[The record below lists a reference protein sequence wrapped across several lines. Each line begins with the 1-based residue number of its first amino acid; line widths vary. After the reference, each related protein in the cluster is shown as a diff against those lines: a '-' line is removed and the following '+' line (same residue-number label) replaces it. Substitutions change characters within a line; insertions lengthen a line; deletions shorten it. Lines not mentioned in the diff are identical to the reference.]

1 MEETKRCP
9 YCGEEI
15 LAVAK
20 KCKYCGEWLDKEEP
34 KVENKMVPCPVCG
47 ESIEEGTQVCP
58 YCHER
63 IAEEKNQTPSS
74 HLSPIAD
81 GGNNGYEH
89 DNTDL
94 AEEEGEHEGLFQ
106 YYYIDVFFKHY
117 TDFNGSLP
125 LKRFW
130 IAYLFNILCMLPFA
144 CLDFAIFAS
153 PLLFTSIY
161 SLALLVPSIA
171 FIVRRLH
178 DTGKSGW
185 FYLIGL
191 IPFVGPV
198 ILLVLLCKS
207 GEGQTE
213 RAHAITKDYILFA
226 VIGIASLLFGG
237 IGVATFSS
245 KMKELNRLFNG
256 ANPYAALM
264 NESSNPVDTL
274 QAYDEGFSSDY
285 EEDAEGTDE
294 FDKDAIRM
302 IENFYYEY
310 WDEDMNDNV
319 IEAYCTKKLQKKLRD
334 NYPYYYDGPGA
345 TYDLSLFR
353 SGAQDGLGESKLV
366 SVESEGNGMF
376 RIYLLDMGHECE
388 LKMKVVQG
396 NGDPLIDDVERVS
409 VVEHW

>member
-34 KVENKMVPCPVCG
+34 KEEKKMVACPVCG
-47 ESIEEGTQVCP
+47 ESVEDGTQVCP

-63 IAEEKNQTPSS
+63 IAEEKSQTPPY
-74 HLSPIAD
+74 HLSPIAN
-81 GGNNGYEH
+81 GGNNGYER

-94 AEEEGEHEGLFQ
+94 TEEAGEHEGLFQ

-117 TDFNGSLP
+117 ADFNGSLP

-130 IAYLFNILCMLPFA
+130 IAYLFNILCMLPFS
-144 CLDFAIFAS
+144 CLDLAFFAY
-153 PLLFTSIY
+153 PLVFTPIY
-161 SLALLVPSIA
+161 GLALLIPSIA
-171 FIVRRLH
+171 FVVRRLH

-191 IPFVGPV
+191 IPFVGPF

-207 GEGQTE
+207 GKGQTG
-213 RAHAITKDYILFA
+213 RVRAITKDYVLF
-226 VIGIASLLFGG
+226 VIIGIVSLLFGLIG
-237 IGVATFSS
+237 IATFDS
-245 KMKELNRLFNG
+245 KIKELNSLLNET
-256 ANPYAALM
+256 NTYAALI
-264 NESSNPVDTL
+264 NENSNPADNL
-274 QAYDEGFSSDY
+274 EAYDDGFSSEFEGDT
-285 EEDAEGTDE
+285 EGTDE
-294 FDKDAIRM
+294 FDKDAIFM
-302 IENFYYEY
+302 IKEFYRNY
-310 WDEDMNDNV
+310 WDGDFDDAA

-334 NYPYYYDGPGA
+334 AYPYEYDGAEPP
-345 TYDLSLFR
+345 YDTTLFR

-366 SVESEGNGMF
+366 SVESKGNGE
-376 RIYLLDMGHECE
+376 YGVNLLDMGHECE
-388 LKMKVVQG
+388 MGIKVVEEDG
-396 NGDPLIDDVERVS
+396 RPMMDDVECVS